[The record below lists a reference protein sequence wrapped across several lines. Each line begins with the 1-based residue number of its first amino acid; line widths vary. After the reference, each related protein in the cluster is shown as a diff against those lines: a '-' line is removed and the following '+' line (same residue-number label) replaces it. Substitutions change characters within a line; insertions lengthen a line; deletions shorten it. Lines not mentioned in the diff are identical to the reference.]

1 MNCGENPINPSM
13 YSSNLNTDWNSQ
25 NYALLELSAKV
36 EYALLALLELAK
48 HHDKKVPLTINEI
61 AAKQPIPERYLEQ
74 ILAQLR
80 RAGLVQS
87 QRGSKGGFVLIND
100 PWQITLLEIVTLMEG
115 ERKEKESSETQP
127 LEKDLIL
134 EIWAKA
140 NIASIEVLR
149 SYTLQ
154 DLYQE
159 AETRTQNS
167 PMYYI

>member
-1 MNCGENPINPSM
+1 M
-13 YSSNLNTDWNSQ
+13 YSSNLSSHLNTDWNSQ

-48 HHDKKVPLTINEI
+48 HYDKKVPLTINEI

-80 RAGLVQS
+80 RAGMVQS
-87 QRGSKGGFVLIND
+87 QRGSKGGFVLMND
-100 PWQITLLEIVTLMEG
+100 PWQITILEIVTLVEG
-115 ERKEKESSETQP
+115 ERKEKESTETRT
-127 LEKDLIL
+127 LEKALIL

-140 NIASIEVLR
+140 NTASIEVLR

-159 AETRTQNS
+159 TETRSQNS

>member
-1 MNCGENPINPSM
+1 M
-13 YSSNLNTDWNSQ
+13 YSSNLSSNLNTDWNSQ

-80 RAGLVQS
+80 RAGMVQS
-87 QRGSKGGFVLIND
+87 QRGSKGGFVLMND
-100 PWQITLLEIVTLMEG
+100 PWQITVLEIVALVEG
-115 ERKEKESSETQP
+115 ERKEKESTETRT
-127 LEKDLIL
+127 LEKALIL

-159 AETRTQNS
+159 TETRTQNS

>member
-1 MNCGENPINPSM
+1 MC
-13 YSSNLNTDWNSQ
+13 SSDL
-25 NYALLELSAKV
+25 
-36 EYALLALLELAK
+36 
-48 HHDKKVPLTINEI
+48 
-61 AAKQPIPERYLEQ
+61 
-74 ILAQLR
+74 
-80 RAGLVQS
+80 
-87 QRGSKGGFVLIND
+87 
-100 PWQITLLEIVTLMEG
+100 LMEG